1 MQSRFILFF
10 LWFIIAIPFIPQ
22 LFIGTDNQ
30 PTFTIF
36 SIIFLFFSTTS
47 LSKKIILITFI
58 LFLSFLI
65 ATFYNKLLFG
75 INFQVS
81 RVFAF
86 TQFLI
91 ALQLGSSKYFYLP
104 EKWFYYFIRI
114 YAVFTIIYFLT
125 GGIVEDTFILS
136 RLSGAEELMSSGRG
150 ARTLSPEPAIMTIQ
164 LLNIIVLHQLFY
176 KNKNLTLSSLFLLLI
191 SLIGSLSGYG
201 FAISLIIIFF
211 YSQYFLFSIL
221 GITTIFFYFISLNVD
236 PGNSRIFIILS
247 SLRENGFN
255 FFFEDASFATRL
267 NSFHDYYTSFI
278 QTFPFGDAFTLING
292 GGFISIISAL
302 GFLGF
307 LFFLIFFITIFYS
320 KLNIKL
326 KILFFSWSM
335 IHFLSGSFGVPLIGI
350 IIGKFLKDHFKYE

>member
-1 MQSRFILFF
+1 LQSRIILFF

-22 LFIGTDNQ
+22 LFVGTDNQ

-36 SIIFLFFSTTS
+36 GCIFLFFTSAS
-47 LSKKIILITFI
+47 LSKKISLITFI
-58 LFLSFLI
+58 LFISFLI
-65 ATFYNKLLFG
+65 ATFYINLIFG

-81 RVFAF
+81 RVLAF
-86 TQFLI
+86 FQFLI

-104 EKWFYYFIRI
+104 ENWFYYFIRI

-136 RLSGAEELMSSGRG
+136 RLSGAEDLMSSGRG

-164 LLNIIVLHQLFY
+164 LFNILVLHQLFY
-176 KNKNLTLSSLFLLLI
+176 KYKKITFSTLLLLLI

-201 FAISLIIIFF
+201 FAISLVLIFVF
-211 YSQYFLFSIL
+211 SPYLFISIL
-221 GITTIFFYFISLNVD
+221 GVSALFFSLVSSNFDV
-236 PGNSRIFIILS
+236 GNSRILIILS
-247 SLRENGFN
+247 SLKENGFD

-267 NSFHDYYTSFI
+267 NSFNDYYTSFI
-278 QTFPFGDAFTLING
+278 QTFPFGDAFSLMNG

-307 LFFLIFFITIFYS
+307 LFFLIYFVTIFIS
-320 KLNIKL
+320 NLNFKL
-326 KILFFSWSM
+326 KTLLISWSM
-335 IHFLSGSFGVPLIGI
+335 IHFLSGSFGVPLVGI
-350 IIGKFLKDHFKYE
+350 IIGKFLKDHLKYE